1 MHCLSHY
8 THVVLDFSFN
18 DQKEGSKD
26 VPLYAS
32 VYTVCVVQLAA
43 HTVSGK

>member
-1 MHCLSHY
+1 MNHY
-8 THVVLDFSFN
+8 AIVVLDFSFS

-26 VPLYAS
+26 VPLYVS
-32 VYTVCVVQLAA
+32 VYTACVVQLAA